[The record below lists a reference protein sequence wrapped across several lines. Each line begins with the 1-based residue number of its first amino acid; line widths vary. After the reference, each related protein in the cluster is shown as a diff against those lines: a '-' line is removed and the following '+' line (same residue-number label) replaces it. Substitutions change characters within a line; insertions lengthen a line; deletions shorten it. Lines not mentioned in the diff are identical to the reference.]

1 MSLRLD
7 SIISS
12 AVCSLLD
19 PHPLLTPLQPPLW
32 QTHLNPQAL
41 PTIPFSAM
49 RTNTVFLLQDLGK
62 SLPINLHVPIRP
74 SSSTPL
80 PQLLGRLGLVL
91 LLDLS
96 PHTRTFFSP
105 SCPCVCQLRHD
116 TCALRPD
123 LHRTLALLSTLL
135 TLPALSHLSPR
146 CCPPRGVPSPVC
158 TLLVWTSHPELS
170 AQRHT
175 TQLPFASHSHSQPC
189 SSGFLGPGNT
199 TMVPHSPPQKVKP
212 KPPPLKS
219 FVRYI
224 HLLTAC
230 LVLVLCLQA

>member
-80 PQLLGRLGLVL
+80 PQLLGRLSLVL

-116 TCALRPD
+116 TSALRPD

-135 TLPALSHLSPR
+135 ALPALSHLSPR
-146 CCPPRGVPSPVC
+146 CCPPRGVPVPRLHFVGVDVPPGALCSETYNPASFC
-158 TLLVWTSHPELS
+158 FP
-170 AQRHT
+170 
-175 TQLPFASHSHSQPC
+175 LPFSALLLRLP
-189 SSGFLGPGNT
+189 GPGEHNHGAPLST
-199 TMVPHSPPQKVKP
+199 TEGE
-212 KPPPLKS
+212 
-219 FVRYI
+219 
-224 HLLTAC
+224 T
-230 LVLVLCLQA
+230 